1 MNRRGTGRST
11 SLDCVV
17 AKDNFSDDIR
27 IWVCSSSA
35 EKLRKPFVIITK
47 SFLKDV
53 ATFIFDY
60 TNGANTIVYGRGG
73 APRTQAFYTSMSD
86 IDALDGDRKE
96 LVTFKYGSHVTFQG
110 TSMSELTEMCGM
122 KLVVSKSDQGSG

>member
-60 TNGANTIVYGRGG
+60 TNGANTIVYG

-86 IDALDGDRKE
+86 IDVRDE
-96 LVTFKYGSHVTFQG
+96 
-110 TSMSELTEMCGM
+110 TSSTSFTSWGF
-122 KLVVSKSDQGSG
+122 